1 MGGIIMKHK
10 FYYLLHYFLVFLF
23 LLNSICS
30 SNCRTA
36 AATKKT
42 PVFIILTK
50 YSKTLDIRNEFYIGA
65 IVSNGKTPTWKS
77 SNSRVASVNTYGLVT
92 AKKGGQAKI
101 TAKVPGAEA
110 RCIVTINKTK
120 IQLSSSSLSLEHGEF
135 CQLRATTSNRSHP
148 QFKSKKPSVASVTD
162 SGKVCG
168 EKPGSTYITITAD
181 GTKTTCRVTV
191 KKPLIKLSHTKITLS
206 PDTEKTLQASTSSGL
221 PPQWKS
227 NKSSVAT
234 VDDNGTV
241 YAVKPGTARIRV
253 KLDGVTKYC
262 TVKVT
267 K

>member
-1 MGGIIMKHK
+1 MKQK
-10 FYYLLHYFLVFLF
+10 LYCLLHYFLAFLF
-23 LLNSICS
+23 ILNSVCS
-30 SNCRTA
+30 SGRHA
-36 AATKKT
+36 SAATKKT

-50 YSKTLDIRNEFYIGA
+50 YSKTLNIGNEFYIGA

-77 SNSRVASVNTYGLVT
+77 SNSRIASVNTYGLVT

-110 RCIVTINKTK
+110 RCTVTVNKTK
-120 IQLSSSSLSLEHGEF
+120 IQLSSSSLSLEHGGV
-135 CQLRATTSNRSHP
+135 CQLRASTSNGSYP

-162 SGKVCG
+162 SGRVCG

-181 GTKTTCRVTV
+181 DTKATCRVTV
-191 KKPLIKLSHTKITLS
+191 KKPVIKLSHTKITLS
-206 PDTEKTLQASTSSGL
+206 PDTEKTLRASTSSGL
-221 PPQWKS
+221 APQWKS

-234 VDDNGTV
+234 VDDSGNV
-241 YAVKPGTARIRV
+241 YAVKPGTARISV